1 MVVGTFLGTP
11 QVIVSTVQRFPEP
24 IEMVY
29 RAENVPNDP
38 TRVMSQDLSTFLS
51 TFLGTFLGT
60 FLSTFLSTFL
70 GTLGGKNLLNLDWL
84 TQNYTSDSCLSAR

>member
-60 FLSTFLSTFL
+60 FLSTFL

-84 TQNYTSDSCLSAR
+84 SKMERGDLLFGWVGH